1 MSQRER
7 GTRRVV
13 RSVAAATATLAAA
26 GGTLLACA
34 FAAPG
39 AGDGRPVAGP
49 GPCVPGRCPAAYPD
63 PHGGAVVGRDNGVNV
78 FVGGD
83 FAVRDAAAGAEGR
96 VVVEGE
102 FDLAKGSGSPQAYH
116 VGAVG
121 VGSRVPPD
129 NGSPFLRVGGDLKL
143 AAGQRLLAE
152 DGPVNGTV
160 AFAGR
165 QTGTGTVSPKAVR
178 DTGALAAFDGLREE
192 LTAASTCYAYD
203 KGVPR
208 KPTGTAVNQGKVT
221 VFTGDGISAFQV
233 FNAPFDLVAPDG
245 SAQSL
250 SFRKIPAIATVLVNV
265 TDESGEAR
273 TINTSAVALAGV
285 RRERLLWNIPD
296 AKVVRIAGG
305 GQLQGSVLVGRR
317 SSTTRLSATAVNG
330 RVFTAGSLAHESG
343 TGGAGGQTIH
353 AYPFVGVL
361 PECGTGPTPDGG
373 HTDTGEP
380 VPFPTG
386 VLPPGFPGLEG
397 LEGLEGLMGRPGVAG
412 PDDAA
417 PAEGHEL
424 PREGPPMRASMAV
437 GATLIAVGA
446 ALALAVLFRTR
457 SGPGSGPGRRT

>member
-13 RSVAAATATLAAA
+13 HSVVAAAATLAAA

-39 AGDGRPVAGP
+39 AGDGRAAAGP
-49 GPCVPGRCPAAYPD
+49 GPCVPGKCPAAYPD
-63 PHGGAVVGRDNGVNV
+63 PNGGAVVGRDNGVNV

-96 VVVEGE
+96 VVVVGG
-102 FDLAKGSGSPQAYH
+102 FDLAKGAGAPLSYN

-160 AFAGR
+160 AFAG
-165 QTGTGTVSPKAVR
+165 QQAGTGTVSPKAVR
-178 DTGALAAFDGLREE
+178 DARAVAAYEGVREE

-221 VFTGDGISAFQV
+221 VFTGNGTSGFQV
-233 FNAPFDLVAPDG
+233 FNVPFDLVGPDG
-245 SAQSL
+245 SAQDF
-250 SFRKIPAIATVLVNV
+250 SFRKIPARATVLVNV
-265 TDESGEAR
+265 ISESGDTR
-273 TINTSAVALAGV
+273 TINTSAGALTGV

-296 AKVVRIAGG
+296 AKVVRIAGS
-305 GQLQGSVLVGRR
+305 GQLQGSVLVGRH
-317 SSTTRLSATAVNG
+317 SSTTRLSVPAVNG

-343 TGGAGGQTIH
+343 TGGPGGQTIH
-353 AYPFVGVL
+353 AYPFEGVL
-361 PECGTGPTPDGG
+361 PECGTGPTPDDGPA
-373 HTDTGEP
+373 DIDEP
-380 VPFPTG
+380 VPFPAG
-386 VLPPGFPGLEG
+386 ALPPGFPAGLEG
-397 LEGLEGLMGRPGVAG
+397 LLGRPGAAG

-417 PAEGHEL
+417 GPADVHEV
-424 PREGPPMRASMAV
+424 PRQGPPMRASMAV
-437 GATLIAVGA
+437 GATLMAVGA

-457 SGPGSGPGRRT
+457 SGSGPGRRM